1 VIIPVVLAGGNGS
14 RLWPLSTSERPKQF
28 CRLLGRWSMFQQT
41 LVRASRI
48 GARPM
53 VVCAKAHIALV
64 QEQAELVGVPIMPV
78 VEPDGRN
85 TAAAILAAA
94 VVSVR
99 NNEDPTLC
107 VIPSDHW
114 VEDDEKWLASIRE
127 AASGTALIRL
137 LGVTPTADGSQYGH
151 IVPKFNGFVGDFVEK
166 PNAEDQ
172 AELVARGA
180 LWNVGVFI
188 GKAQH
193 FLKVGLKCAPPVY
206 NRVIEAV
213 TNSVTRDGVIWLH
226 ADYAHAPAL
235 QWDRAVIEKIPDY
248 CSVTVLRCGW
258 SDIGSLR
265 AFIDVGKNQDKG
277 DYKVGQFPANG
288 SEVVS
293 IVTTGPTVQMV
304 TEHAL
309 TVICVAD
316 QVIVCD
322 AGKEDQIA
330 LKADKTPIEDPRP
343 WGSHRYVGADTA
355 GRWRV
360 KRLIIEPN
368 NAISLQTHKHRSE
381 TWVVLSGVARVTV
394 GDKVLEISEN
404 QSVHI
409 PAGVR
414 HRVENTQRNRLEI
427 LEIQTGNYFGED
439 DIVRFSDLYG
449 RV

>member
-1 VIIPVVLAGGNGS
+1 MIIPVVLAGGNGS

-48 GARPM
+48 GSRPM
-53 VVCAKAHIALV
+53 VVCAKAHIGLV
-64 QEQAELVGVPIMPV
+64 QEQAELVGVPILPV

-85 TAAAILAAA
+85 TAAAIMAAA

-99 NNEDPTLC
+99 NNEDPTIC

-114 VEDDEKWLASIRE
+114 VEDDDKWLDSIRE

-188 GKAQH
+188 GRAQH

-226 ADYAHAPAL
+226 ADYANAPAL

-248 CSVTVLRCGW
+248 CSVTVLCCGW

-265 AFIDVGKNQDKG
+265 AFIDVAKG
-277 DYKVGQFPANG
+277 TTKGEYVVGQFQGVKG
-288 SEVVS
+288 SAS
-293 IVTTGPTVQMV
+293 IASSGMTVDLM

-309 TVICVAD
+309 TVVCVAD
-316 QVIVCD
+316 RVVICD
-322 AGKEDQIA
+322 AGKEDEIS
-330 LKADKTPIEDPRP
+330 LRLDKTQTGEARP

-360 KRLIIEPN
+360 KRLVIEPN

-394 GDKVLEISEN
+394 GDKVLEIGEN

-409 PAGVR
+409 PAGIR

>member
-1 VIIPVVLAGGNGS
+1 MIIPVVLAGGNGS

-41 LVRASRI
+41 LVRASKI

-53 VVCAKAHIALV
+53 VVCGAAHFGLV

-78 VEPDGRN
+78 VEPEGRN
-85 TAAAILAAA
+85 TAAAIMAAA

-114 VEDDEKWLASIRE
+114 VEDDDKWLASIRE

-151 IVPKFNGFVGDFVEK
+151 IVPKSNGFVGDFVEK
-166 PNAEDQ
+166 PSAEDQ

-213 TNSVTRDGVIWLH
+213 THSTIRDGAVYLH
-226 ADYAHAPAL
+226 ADYAYAPPL
-235 QWDRAVIEKIPDY
+235 QFDRAVIEKVPDY
-248 CSVTVLRCGW
+248 CSVTTLRCGW

-265 AFIDVGKNQDKG
+265 AFIDVAKG
-277 DYKVGQFPANG
+277 TTKGEYVVGQFQGVKG
-288 SEVVS
+288 SAS
-293 IVTTGPTVQMV
+293 IASSGMTVDLM

-309 TVICVAD
+309 TVVCVAD
-316 QVIVCD
+316 RVVICD
-322 AGKEDQIA
+322 AGKEDEIS
-330 LKADKTPIEDPRP
+330 LRLDKTQTGEARP

-394 GDKVLEISEN
+394 GDKVLEIGEN

-409 PAGVR
+409 PAGIR

>member
-1 VIIPVVLAGGNGS
+1 MIIPVVLAGGNGS

-48 GARPM
+48 GGRPI
-53 VVCAKAHIALV
+53 VVCAAAHIGLV
-64 QEQAELVGVPIMPV
+64 QEQARLVDVPILPV

-99 NNEDPTLC
+99 NNDHPTLC

-114 VEDDEKWLASIRE
+114 VEDDDKWLECIRE

-151 IVPKFNGFVGDFVEK
+151 IVPKSNGFVGDFVEK

-226 ADYAHAPAL
+226 ADYAHVPAL
-235 QWDRAVIEKIPDY
+235 QWDRAVIEKIPNY
-248 CSVTVLRCGW
+248 CSVTVLHCGW
-258 SDIGSLR
+258 SDIGSMR
-265 AFIDVGKNQDKG
+265 AFIDVAKG
-277 DYKVGQFPANG
+277 TTKGEYVVGQLQGGHGSASIASNG
-288 SEVVS
+288 M
-293 IVTTGPTVQMV
+293 TVDLL

-309 TVICVAD
+309 TIVCVAD
-316 QVIVCD
+316 RVVICD
-322 AGKEDQIA
+322 AGKEDEIA
-330 LKADKTPIEDPRP
+330 LRADKTPTDESRP

-368 NAISLQTHKHRSE
+368 NAISLQTHKYRSE

-394 GDKVLEISEN
+394 GDKVLEVAEN
-404 QSVHI
+404 QSVHV

>member
-1 VIIPVVLAGGNGS
+1 MIIPVVLAGGNGS

-41 LVRASRI
+41 LVRASKI

-53 VVCAKAHIALV
+53 VVCGAAHFGLV
-64 QEQAELVGVPIMPV
+64 QEQAELVGVPILPV
-78 VEPDGRN
+78 VEPEGRN
-85 TAAAILAAA
+85 TAAAIMAAA

-114 VEDDEKWLASIRE
+114 VEDDDKWLASIRE

-151 IVPKFNGFVGDFVEK
+151 IVPKSNGFVGDFVEK

-213 TNSVTRDGVIWLH
+213 THSTIRDGAVYLH
-226 ADYAHAPAL
+226 ADYAYAPPL
-235 QWDRAVIEKIPDY
+235 QFDRAVIEKVPDY
-248 CSVTVLRCGW
+248 CSVTTLRCGW

-265 AFIDVGKNQDKG
+265 AFIDVGKDRDKG
-277 DYKVGQFPANG
+277 DYVVGQFPAAQSGLVSLVTNG
-288 SEVVS
+288 PK
-293 IVTTGPTVQMV
+293 IQML
-304 TEHAL
+304 TSHAL

-316 QVIVCD
+316 QVIICD
-322 AGKEDQIA
+322 AGKEDEIA
-330 LKADKTPIEDPRP
+330 IRADKEPTDEARP
-343 WGSHRYVGADTA
+343 WGSHRLVGWDTG
-355 GRWRV
+355 GRWKV
-360 KRLIIEPN
+360 KTLRIDPH
-368 NAISLQTHKHRSE
+368 NAISLQTHRSRSE

-394 GDKVLEISEN
+394 GDKVVEIHEN
-404 QSVHI
+404 QSIHI
-409 PAGVR
+409 PAGVK
-414 HRVENTQRNRLEI
+414 HRVENTQRNPLQI
-427 LEIQTGNYFGED
+427 IEIQTGDYFGED
-439 DIVRFSDLYG
+439 DIVRYSDLYG
-449 RV
+449 RD

>member
-1 VIIPVVLAGGNGS
+1 
-14 RLWPLSTSERPKQF
+14 
-28 CRLLGRWSMFQQT
+28 M
-41 LVRASRI
+41 
-48 GARPM
+48 
-53 VVCAKAHIALV
+53 CAKAHIGLV
-64 QEQAELVGVPIMPV
+64 QEQAELVGVPILPV

-85 TAAAILAAA
+85 TAAAIMAAA

-114 VEDDEKWLASIRE
+114 VEDDDKWLASIRE

-188 GKAQH
+188 GRAQH

-265 AFIDVGKNQDKG
+265 AFIDVAKG
-277 DYKVGQFPANG
+277 TTKGEYVVGQFQGVKG
-288 SEVVS
+288 SAS
-293 IVTTGPTVQMV
+293 IASSGMTVDLM

-309 TVICVAD
+309 TVVCVAD
-316 QVIVCD
+316 RVVICD
-322 AGKEDQIA
+322 AGKEDEIS
-330 LKADKTPIEDPRP
+330 LRLDKTQTGEARP

-394 GDKVLEISEN
+394 GDKVLEIGEN

>member
-1 VIIPVVLAGGNGS
+1 
-14 RLWPLSTSERPKQF
+14 
-28 CRLLGRWSMFQQT
+28 
-41 LVRASRI
+41 
-48 GARPM
+48 M
-53 VVCAKAHIALV
+53 VVCAKAHIGLV
-64 QEQAELVGVPIMPV
+64 QEQAELVGVPILPV

-85 TAAAILAAA
+85 TAAAIMAAA

-114 VEDDEKWLASIRE
+114 VEDDDKWLASIRE

-265 AFIDVGKNQDKG
+265 AFIDVAKG
-277 DYKVGQFPANG
+277 TTKGEYVVGQFQGVKG
-288 SEVVS
+288 SAS
-293 IVTTGPTVQMV
+293 IASSGMTVDLM

-309 TVICVAD
+309 TVVCVAD
-316 QVIVCD
+316 RVVICD
-322 AGKEDQIA
+322 AGKEDEIS
-330 LKADKTPIEDPRP
+330 LRLDKTQTGEARP

-360 KRLIIEPN
+360 KRLVIEPN

-394 GDKVLEISEN
+394 GDKVLEIGEN